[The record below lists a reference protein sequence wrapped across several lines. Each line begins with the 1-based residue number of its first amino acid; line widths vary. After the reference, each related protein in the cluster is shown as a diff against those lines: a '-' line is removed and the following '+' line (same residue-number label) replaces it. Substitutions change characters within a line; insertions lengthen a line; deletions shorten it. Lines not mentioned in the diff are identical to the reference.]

1 MEEQVREVVE
11 LIRPAVQAD
20 GGDIILVGV
29 DEDDG
34 VVNLQLVGACGTCP
48 SSVLTLKA
56 GIERIMMDR
65 VPGVREVIAVEE
77 AAPSE

>member
-1 MEEQVREVVE
+1 MEEQVKEVVE

-20 GGDIILVGV
+20 G
-29 DEDDG
+29 
-34 VVNLQLVGACGTCP
+34 VNLQLVGACGTCP

-65 VPGVREVIAVEE
+65 VPGVREVIAV
-77 AAPSE
+77 

>member
-1 MEEQVREVVE
+1 MVAVEEQVKEVVE

-65 VPGVREVIAVEE
+65 VPGVREVIAV
-77 AAPSE
+77 

>member
-1 MEEQVREVVE
+1 VEEQVKEVVE

-29 DEDDG
+29 DEDGG

-65 VPGVREVIAVEE
+65 VPGVREVIAV
-77 AAPSE
+77 

>member
-1 MEEQVREVVE
+1 MVAVEEQVKEVVE

-29 DEDDG
+29 DEDGG

-65 VPGVREVIAVEE
+65 VPGVREVIAV
-77 AAPSE
+77 

>member
-1 MEEQVREVVE
+1 VEEQVKEVVE

-20 GGDIILVGV
+20 GGDIVLVGV
-29 DEDDG
+29 DEDGG

-65 VPGVREVIAVEE
+65 VPGVREVIAV
-77 AAPSE
+77 

>member
-1 MEEQVREVVE
+1 MEEQVKEVVE

-29 DEDDG
+29 DEDGG

-65 VPGVREVIAVEE
+65 VPGVREVIAV
-77 AAPSE
+77 

>member
-1 MEEQVREVVE
+1 MDAVEEQVKEVVE

-65 VPGVREVIAVEE
+65 VPGVREVIAV
-77 AAPSE
+77 

>member
-1 MEEQVREVVE
+1 VEEQVKEVVE

-65 VPGVREVIAVEE
+65 VPGVREVIAV
-77 AAPSE
+77 

>member
-1 MEEQVREVVE
+1 MEEQVKEVVE

-20 GGDIILVGV
+20 GGDIILIGV

-65 VPGVREVIAVEE
+65 VPGVREVIAV
-77 AAPSE
+77 

>member
-1 MEEQVREVVE
+1 MEEQVKEVVE

-65 VPGVREVIAVEE
+65 VPGVREVIAV
-77 AAPSE
+77 

>member
-1 MEEQVREVVE
+1 MEEQVKEVGE

-65 VPGVREVIAVEE
+65 VPGVREVIAV
-77 AAPSE
+77 

>member
-1 MEEQVREVVE
+1 VEEQVKEVGE

-65 VPGVREVIAVEE
+65 VPGVREVIAV
-77 AAPSE
+77 

>member
-1 MEEQVREVVE
+1 MVAVEEQVKEVVE

-20 GGDIILVGV
+20 GGDIILIGV

-65 VPGVREVIAVEE
+65 VPGVREVIAV
-77 AAPSE
+77 

>member
-1 MEEQVREVVE
+1 MVAVEEQVKEVVE

-34 VVNLQLVGACGTCP
+34 VVNLQLVGACL
-48 SSVLTLKA
+48 SYSH
-56 GIERIMMDR
+56 
-65 VPGVREVIAVEE
+65 
-77 AAPSE
+77 

>member
-1 MEEQVREVVE
+1 MEEQVKEVVE

-20 GGDIILVGV
+20 GGDIVLVGV
-29 DEDDG
+29 DEDGG

-65 VPGVREVIAVEE
+65 VPGVREVIAV
-77 AAPSE
+77 